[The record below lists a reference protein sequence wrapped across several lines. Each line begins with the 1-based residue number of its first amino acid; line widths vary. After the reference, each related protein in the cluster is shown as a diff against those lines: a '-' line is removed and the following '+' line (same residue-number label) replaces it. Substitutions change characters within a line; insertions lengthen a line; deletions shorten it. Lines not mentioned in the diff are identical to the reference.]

1 MFQGPYTKVKFSP
14 RGDIRTPGSIEGKS
28 VLAEQVEVVSASFT
42 AVTVQNQVS
51 AGRVEVTANGLLVN
65 GASEF
70 IGSYLERAIDL
81 GTVPNGSST
90 VTVNLSLGNF
100 FFVDFSGSDAAGT
113 VTFSFTNI
121 PVTTNR
127 IFTWQLE
134 IRQGGRKSR
143 AWPGDIQWD
152 DNGAPAFT
160 NTATKTDLLTFY
172 RVLGRSKTYAMLA
185 RTGTI

>member
-1 MFQGPYTKVKFSP
+1 MFQGPYTRVKFTP
-14 RGDIRTPGSIEGKS
+14 NGDVIAPGKVQGKVLSGNDIAGVNATMQNAS
-28 VLAEQVEVVSASFT
+28 VSEQLT
-42 AVTVQNQVS
+42 
-51 AGRVEVTANGLLVN
+51 AGRLVASSNGLSVV
-65 GASEF
+65 GDSEF
-70 IGSYLERAIDL
+70 TGNYIERAVDL

-90 VTVNLSLGNF
+90 VTINLKLGNF

-121 PVTTNR
+121 PTTTNR

-134 IRQGGRKSR
+134 IRQGGRKTR

-152 DNGAPAFT
+152 DNGAPSFT
-160 NTATKTDLLTFY
+160 NTSTKTDLITFY
-172 RVLGRSKTYAMLA
+172 RTLGRSKTYAMLA